1 MVKQSFITFALI
13 SAFAASASNVALA
26 GTPALTLGFDIGS
39 PPFFDIKNGC
49 PSGIYPLITGAIF
62 QEAGQ
67 PVIGYPAPFRRVL
80 ANLDLGVWGAGG
92 ILKTPERLA
101 KYDYTDAIY
110 VENNV
115 IYFNRKKQHD
125 MKSVQD
131 LQGKR
136 IGVVQGWSYG
146 DKFDEL
152 INSKFFSVE
161 PVNSD
166 LTNFKKLK
174 LGRIDALIT
183 IQDVGANITAKA
195 DFDDLAISSI
205 PSFSNSTYIAFK
217 MNGNNENLIRRL
229 NSSIRKL
236 NKTGRLSSLTKA
248 YLQNLDDIST
258 SENLEEKY
266 KNLSS
271 QAVRED
277 CYLRGNI
284 SD

>member
-1 MVKQSFITFALI
+1 MVKLSFITFALI
-13 SAFAASASNVALA
+13 STLAASASHVAKA
-26 GTPALTLGFDIGS
+26 GNTTPTLGFDIGS
-39 PPFFDIKNGC
+39 PPFFDMKNGC

-62 QEAGQ
+62 QDAGQ

-80 ANLDLGVWGAGG
+80 AKLDLGVWGAGG
-92 ILKTPERLA
+92 ILKTPERVA
-101 KYDYTDAIY
+101 KYDYTEAIY

-115 IYFNRKKQHD
+115 IYFNRKKQQD
-125 MKSVQD
+125 MKSVLD

-152 INSKFFSVE
+152 INNKFFSVE
-161 PVNSD
+161 PVNSE

-183 IQDVGANITAKA
+183 IQDVGANITARG

-205 PSFSNSTYIAFK
+205 PSFGNSSYIAFK
-217 MNGNNENLIRRL
+217 KNANNDDLIRRL
-229 NSSIRKL
+229 NASIKKLTSS
-236 NKTGRLSSLTKA
+236 GRLSALAKS
-248 YLQNLDDIST
+248 YLQNLDGTSS

-266 KNLSS
+266 KTLNSL
-271 QAVRED
+271 AVRED